1 MGKSCDTLLA
11 QMRGTLCHNV
21 AEESRYISMY
31 IDSYSSAEPIE
42 FVTVAV

>member
-1 MGKSCDTLLA
+1 MGKIVIHYWL
-11 QMRGTLCHNV
+11 RREVPLCHNV

-42 FVTVAV
+42 FVAVAV